1 MVILDYI
8 GNQTIHCSF
17 KNDVHVTYSRNLR
30 WSEPITFQY
39 YSLAP
44 TWSYCIVC
52 HYGSTQNSAVNHL
65 APTQCPYLA
74 RLVLQILE
82 PSCTQLLSNGCN
94 LTTMMSLPGP
104 LSGAIFSANPGW
116 YGSKAIGCKSVVFVP
131 PPPTHPKK
139 FKQLVDLDW
148 HRLHSDRMIQK
159 RWSFFFLQFDIVTW
173 TDLVSGKPC
182 Y

>member
-104 LSGAIFSANPGW
+104 LSGAIFSANPGCN
-116 YGSKAIGCKSVVFVP
+116 YQVFFP
-131 PPPTHPKK
+131 WH
-139 FKQLVDLDW
+139 FRSSDLIRSNGPYNHLPSRHLWDFRGW
-148 HRLHSDRMIQK
+148 M
-159 RWSFFFLQFDIVTW
+159 
-173 TDLVSGKPC
+173 SGLLLRGGYTYFCRP
-182 Y
+182 

>member
-116 YGSKAIGCKSVVFVP
+116 NVVNQFLILKCLQCTSKWPGHLNPYSKVRNR
-131 PPPTHPKK
+131 KGG
-139 FKQLVDLDW
+139 QLW
-148 HRLHSDRMIQK
+148 PEFSEE
-159 RWSFFFLQFDIVTW
+159 
-173 TDLVSGKPC
+173 
-182 Y
+182 